1 MDDMGRVNRLRR
13 PLNRRVAMMILAVGC
28 AALAAWLPS
37 GRGAAEGPASGGPRA
52 ANAEVMI
59 ITRGALEGA
68 LSPSG

>member
-1 MDDMGRVNRLRR
+1 VG
-13 PLNRRVAMMILAVGC
+13 LALGC
-28 AALAAWLPS
+28 AALAAWLPL
-37 GRGAAEGPASGGPRA
+37 GRGAAEQPTAGQRA

>member
-1 MDDMGRVNRLRR
+1 M
-13 PLNRRVAMMILAVGC
+13 GC
-28 AALAAWLPS
+28 AVLAAWLPP
-37 GRGAAEGPASGGPRA
+37 GRGAAKQPTADRRA

>member
-1 MDDMGRVNRLRR
+1 MGRVDHWGWPWNGRR
-13 PLNRRVAMMILAVGC
+13 AAVVLAAGC
-28 AALAAWLPS
+28 AALAAWLPAS
-37 GRGAAEGPASGGPRA
+37 RGAPEQPPAGQRV